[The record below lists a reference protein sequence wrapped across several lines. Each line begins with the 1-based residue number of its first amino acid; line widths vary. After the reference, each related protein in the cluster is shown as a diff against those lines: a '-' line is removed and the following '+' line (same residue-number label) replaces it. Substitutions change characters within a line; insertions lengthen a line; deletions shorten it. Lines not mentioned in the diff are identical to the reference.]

1 MGRKFSSGDF
11 ELKIIL
17 RGEDGEIKKKKIVE
31 YLEGGFILIKIEKN
45 KN

>member
-17 RGEDGEIKKKKIVE
+17 KGKDGDITKRKKIE
-31 YLEGGFILIKIEKN
+31 NLNNGYILIKIEKN